1 MTSLPTFLHSVCRYF
16 GSSYFQRCTVDH
28 VDCKALQTLL
38 QSMGKTRDPGGFYLH
53 QNFWYKAT
61 TYPAH
66 MHRTSR
72 HFQRSPFKC
81 AHITEH
87 RSRSPLLSRYLA
99 CLFPYPV
106 FVPQGARVPYQLL
119 SKQTAA
125 GSVRLL
131 GICLRDRERRE
142 REMEV
147 GGEQKTRTRS
157 EGGEVRRTK
166 RNLKWG
172 CNRDGDW

>member
-1 MTSLPTFLHSVCRYF
+1 MTSLPTFLHSVYRYF

-38 QSMGKTRDPGGFYLH
+38 QSMRKTRDPGGFYLH
-53 QNFWYKAT
+53 QNFGYKAT

-87 RSRSPLLSRYLA
+87 RSRFPVTSHASSRIPSLCPKVPECPINCSPN
-99 CLFPYPV
+99 
-106 FVPQGARVPYQLL
+106 
-119 SKQTAA
+119 KQP
-125 GSVRLL
+125 L
-131 GICLRDRERRE
+131 D
-142 REMEV
+142 
-147 GGEQKTRTRS
+147 Q
-157 EGGEVRRTK
+157 
-166 RNLKWG
+166 
-172 CNRDGDW
+172 